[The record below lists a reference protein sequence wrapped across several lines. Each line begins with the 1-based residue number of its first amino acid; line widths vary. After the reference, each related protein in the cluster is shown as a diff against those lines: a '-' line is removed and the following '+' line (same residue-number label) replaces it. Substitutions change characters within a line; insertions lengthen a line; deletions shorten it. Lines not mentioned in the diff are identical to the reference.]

1 MTYRPYDAI
10 ISSLESFNVKSNLL
24 NNSGLTILQH
34 MPVRL
39 TATGDI
45 AAVDVSDESHVL
57 RIVGISEAMI
67 LTGAYGVIVTQ
78 GKIENISS
86 FNFGDY
92 VYISKTGGLT
102 NILPSAGV
110 GGFTAGDWVVRIGV
124 IGKNED
130 DPLLKDLFLN
140 MHIVGQL

>member
-67 LTGAYGVIVTQ
+67 ITGAYGVVVTQ

-86 FNFGDY
+86 FSFGDY

-102 NILPSAGV
+102 NVLPSAGV